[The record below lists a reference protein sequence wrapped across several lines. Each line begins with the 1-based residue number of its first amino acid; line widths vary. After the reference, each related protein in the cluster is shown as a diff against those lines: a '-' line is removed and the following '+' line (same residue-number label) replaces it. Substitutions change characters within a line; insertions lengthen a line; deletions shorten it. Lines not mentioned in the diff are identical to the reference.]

1 MTYNLRRLL
10 SGMKES
16 FARNV
21 RRELKAKNFNAMDEQ
36 QDLYQE
42 CAIEE
47 MHVRQE
53 DDIARRNGL

>member
-10 SGMKES
+10 SGMKEA

-21 RRELKAKNFNAMDEQ
+21 RRNLKAKNFHAMDEQ

-42 CAIEE
+42 CSIEE
-47 MHVRQE
+47 LHVRQE
-53 DDIARRNGL
+53 DDIARRSGL